1 MITSTVELRCKLRR
15 KPLFLAY
22 KNLISGRPLCA
33 SHSLANDNRY
43 VLKHANWFRC
53 CRWFCLSFLFAIS
66 FIGFLSLYFDIFYQL
81 LFRLYLL
88 CSHKLQITGA
98 LYSRFEVCVICN
110 VDSVLLF
117 LSHFSINIHRHR
129 LGGTVHVHA
138 LQWLHRTTATTKTIT
153 TIVNLY
159 LSP

>member
-53 CRWFCLSFLFAIS
+53 CRWFCLSFLLAIS
-66 FIGFLSLYFDIFYQL
+66 FVDFLSLFSTYFINFCSGCIFM
-81 LFRLYLL
+81 F
-88 CSHKLQITGA
+88 A
-98 LYSRFEVCVICN
+98 LKSLVHYVE
-110 VDSVLLF
+110 SVLLF